1 MIHITRGAINYIY
14 TTLKEKQT
22 TTTGVYYLFE
32 CENILTKEKK
42 YFLPTSVD
50 VTTDRYEKI
59 KLQETDSEILTG
71 GKVKLKPSGTWKYTV
86 YEQTSSSNLSPVS
99 ESVVGVLETGIL
111 QVSNATEEVTYNFH
125 TLKETNYIHIP

>member
-22 TTTGVYYLFE
+22 NTTGVYYLLE

-42 YFLPTSVD
+42 YFLPESVD

-59 KLQETDSEILTG
+59 KMRENDSEVPAS
-71 GKVKLKPSGTWKYTV
+71 GKVKLKPAGTWHYTI
-86 YEQTSSSNLSPVS
+86 YEQTSSSNLDPDD
-99 ESVVGVLETGIL
+99 ESVVGILERGIL
-111 QVSNATEEVTYNFH
+111 QVSKATEEVSYNFH
-125 TLKETNYIHIP
+125 TATETYYIHIP

>member
-1 MIHITRGAINYIY
+1 MGLLITFTQLWKKNKLIQLGFIIFWVWKYIN
-14 TTLKEKQT
+14 K
-22 TTTGVYYLFE
+22 
-32 CENILTKEKK
+32 TKEIL
-42 YFLPTSVD
+42 LPESVD

-59 KLQETDSEILTG
+59 KMREDDSEVPTS

-86 YEQTSSSNLSPVS
+86 YEQTSNSNLSPVS